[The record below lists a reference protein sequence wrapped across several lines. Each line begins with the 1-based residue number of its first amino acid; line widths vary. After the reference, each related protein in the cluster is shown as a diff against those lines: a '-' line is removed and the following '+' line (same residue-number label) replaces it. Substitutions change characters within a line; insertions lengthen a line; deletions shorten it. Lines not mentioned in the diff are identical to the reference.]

1 MKPDSKDSSSKSQ
14 STSPNSANLLNNEWK
29 SPIIR
34 TKDGRVVGVT
44 LFFTAEDLELLGI
57 DIHSAEEVLY
67 AITEDQLIQ
76 IRDCE

>member
-1 MKPDSKDSSSKSQ
+1 MKPDSQESSSESH
-14 STSPNSANLLNNEWK
+14 STSPNSTNLLNNEWK

-34 TKDGRVVGVT
+34 TKDGGVVGVT

-57 DIHSAEEVLY
+57 DIRSAEEVLY
-67 AITEDQLIQ
+67 AITKDQLIR